1 MKGVK
6 IITSLL
12 DRDDGTRKASLWQTL
27 LNTADT
33 EECRFLILMER
44 ASFGRIWLI
53 YWSEHRET
61 AENLVTYLHDF
72 VRHVFIE
79 DLAKELY
86 KEEGDKGQIFLLVYP
101 PVVLTVNN
109 YALLLSNLP
118 GEITN
123 LKENLSKSISSKREM
138 GMYEVHGIQHKLT
151 KNQASVPREGLTYT
165 KVAKEIE
172 ENPTNHAETAKESA
186 KTEMLDAVKTELNQF
201 VEEKVM
207 MAQENWLFW

>member
-1 MKGVK
+1 M
-6 IITSLL
+6 
-12 DRDDGTRKASLWQTL
+12 
-27 LNTADT
+27 
-33 EECRFLILMER
+33 
-44 ASFGRIWLI
+44 
-53 YWSEHRET
+53 
-61 AENLVTYLHDF
+61 
-72 VRHVFIE
+72 FIE

-86 KEEGDKGQIFLLVYP
+86 KEEGDKGQIFSLVYP
-101 PVVLTVNN
+101 LVVLTVNN

-138 GMYEVHGIQHKLT
+138 GMYEVHGIQHKLME
-151 KNQASVPREGLTYT
+151 NQASVPREGLTYT